1 MGERETSSK
10 PSSQNATREVLR
22 KKKRNIPL
30 RGLPVEMA
38 FNVAKLLQKKRDGG
52 ELEDDE
58 INFLVTGF
66 VDGKV
71 PDYQMSAFLAFV
83 YCKGMNTRETQV

>member
-1 MGERETSSK
+1 
-10 PSSQNATREVLR
+10 
-22 KKKRNIPL
+22 
-30 RGLPVEMA
+30 MA

-58 INFLVTGF
+58 INFLVSGF

-83 YCKGMNTRETQV
+83 YCKGMNTRETQVFAECDLFFSPRFPPLKKKVIETTSALPKP